1 MTIHT
6 PGSPTYGW
14 RCTCPGCTGPRSVGA
29 GYPSASAAARAEN
42 HHRTQARHTDPD
54 PLIPGYGASLNGY
67 PAI

>member
-6 PGSPTYGW
+6 PGSPTHAW
-14 RCTCPGCTGPRSVGA
+14 RCQHPGCRAVGA
-29 GYPSASAAARAEN
+29 GYPSATAAARAEN
-42 HHRTQARHTDPD
+42 HHRAQARHTDPD